1 MLNNYLKIA
10 LRNLLNHKA
19 YSFINL
25 FGLTTGLVCF
35 LLIALY
41 LFDELTFDAFHKDA
55 DRIYRVIEHKTSA
68 AGKESN
74 LAEVASNISVAS
86 KSNLPEVE
94 YATRATELGRAKIT
108 TTENNQAFYEHYYI
122 ADASFFKVF
131 DFPVVQGNPQSA
143 LSTPYSVVITEPTA
157 IKLFGHTNVTGKQV
171 RNERDPNPYTVTAVI
186 KIPTNSH
193 LQFNLLFSE
202 VTQISRAEGFRNFVT
217 SDWTSNAFA
226 TYLKLK
232 TGHSP
237 ATTAAAIDKIVASH
251 QAANRTEKS
260 SFLLQPLKD
269 IHFHSTDI
277 DEGSQSSN
285 LMHVYVFALVG
296 LFVLLIACINYMN
309 LTTARFSTRSKE
321 IAVRKVAGAAQQ
333 QLIGQFITE
342 ALLLTV
348 VATLLSLLAVKLLLP
363 AFNAFTEK
371 QLSLGI
377 ATDYRIWLGI
387 LCITIFVGL
396 LAGSYPAFFQ
406 ARLKPFLLLKNK
418 ITIGKGHLSLRR
430 MLVVLQFCLSII
442 MIIATL
448 VVYLQLKFIQQKD
461 LGFKKEQLVVVDI
474 NSGAVRRGAETIK
487 TEYSKLAAVKNVCVT
502 SRVPGEWK
510 SLPKVKVQMQ
520 GHANAEGEDMFFIG
534 ADDQFLN
541 TYAIQLQRGRNFLP
555 QSTSDSSA
563 VLINETAARIL
574 GITAPG
580 EHFIDIPAVNFG
592 GNAERLNNPVR
603 TKVIGIV
610 KDFNFQSL
618 RENVGP
624 MVIAYQNNPIH
635 AIDYFTV
642 RVAAQNMSATLQ
654 QMETILHQVDAGH
667 LFEYNFLDKQWELF
681 YREDQKRQ
689 VIFLCIAG
697 MTILIASLGLFG
709 LVTFAARLRT
719 KEIGIRKALGASI
732 SHIVLLLSK
741 DFLKL
746 VLIAAVL
753 AAPLAGWVMYAWL
766 QDFAYRIKISIWIFV
781 VPGLLAVLIALITL
795 SFQTIKAAIA
805 NPVKS
810 LRTE

>member
-1 MLNNYLKIA
+1 MLKNYLKIA
-10 LRNLLNHKA
+10 FRNLLNHKA

-25 FGLTTGLVCF
+25 FGLTIGLVCF

-41 LFDELTFDAFHKDA
+41 LFDELTYDAFHKDA
-55 DRIYRVIEHKTSA
+55 DHIYRVVEHKTSA
-68 AGKESN
+68 AGKESKV
-74 LAEVASNISVAS
+74 AAVASNISTAS
-86 KSNLPEVE
+86 TSNLPEVA
-94 YATRATELGRAKIT
+94 YATRATELGRANIMT
-108 TTENNQAFYEHYYI
+108 LENNQVFYEHYFI

-131 DFPVVQGNPQSA
+131 DFPVVHGNPQSA
-143 LSTPYSVVITEPTA
+143 LATPYSVVITEPTA
-157 IKLFGHTNVTGKQV
+157 IKLFGQTNVTGKQI
-171 RNERDPNPYTVTAVI
+171 RNDRLSQPFTITAVI
-186 KIPTNSH
+186 KVPKNSH

-202 VTQISRAEGFRNFVT
+202 ATLISSTEGFRNFIT
-217 SDWTSNAFA
+217 SDWTSNTFA

-232 TGHSP
+232 PGHSP
-237 ATTAAAIDKIVASH
+237 QSTATAINNLAASH
-251 QAANRTEKS
+251 QASNRTEKS
-260 SFLLQPLKD
+260 SFRLQPLRD
-269 IHFHSTDI
+269 IHFYSSGI
-277 DEGSQSSN
+277 DQGLATGN
-285 LMHVYVFALVG
+285 IMHVYVFALVG
-296 LFVLLIACINYMN
+296 LFVLMIACINYMN

-321 IAVRKVAGAAQQ
+321 IAVRKVAGAGQSN
-333 QLIGQFITE
+333 LVGQFLTE

-348 VATLLSLLAVKLLLP
+348 IAVVLSLLIVKWLLP
-363 AFNAFTEK
+363 SFNAFTEK
-371 QLSLGI
+371 QLNLGI
-377 ATDYRIWLGI
+377 TTDYRIWLGI
-387 LCITIFVGL
+387 LGITIIVGF

-418 ITIGKGHLSLRR
+418 IAIGKGHLSLRR
-430 MLVVLQFCLSII
+430 TLVVLQFSLSII

-448 VVYLQLKFIQQKD
+448 VVYLQLKYIHHKD
-461 LGFKKEQLVVVDI
+461 LGFNKEQLVVVDI
-474 NSGAVRRGAETIK
+474 NSRAVRRGAETVK
-487 TEYSKLAAVKNVCVT
+487 TEYEKLAGVKNVCLT

-510 SLPKVKVQMQ
+510 NLPKVKVQMQ
-520 GHANAEGEDMFFIG
+520 GHSNAEGEDMFFIG

-541 TYAIQLQRGRNFLP
+541 TYAIELQRGRNFLP
-555 QSTSDSSA
+555 NDRGDSSA
-563 VLINETAARIL
+563 VLINETAARML
-574 GITAPG
+574 GITEPAEQSIVIPG
-580 EHFIDIPAVNFG
+580 VSFSANTDMFQT
-592 GNAERLNNPVR
+592 PVR

-624 MVIAYQNNPIH
+624 MMIGYKNNPIH

-642 RVAAQNMSATLQ
+642 RVAGQNMSATLK
-654 QMETILHQVDAGH
+654 QMETVLHQVDPSH

-697 MTILIASLGLFG
+697 MTILIACLGLFG

-719 KEIGIRKALGASI
+719 KEIGIRKVLGAGI
-732 SHIVLLLSK
+732 AHIVLLLSK

-746 VLIAAVL
+746 VLIAAL
-753 AAPLAGWVMYAWL
+753 IAAPVAGWLMYAWL
-766 QDFAYRIKISIWIFV
+766 QDFAYRIKISIWIFI

-795 SFQTIKAAIA
+795 SFQTIKAALA